1 MRDLIKRL
9 RLDINTDEFARNVY
23 QRQCEYVGPQHE
35 DYCVDMLREMFD
47 SFEKDMKQ
55 AADEIER
62 LQAQYEDDAHNIAN
76 LIDERNLAERQRDA
90 ALKVLNEWILDMQI
104 RSASLSEYAETFE
117 EAVHLKGLCE
127 KYRAEADQIRAMK
140 Q

>member
-1 MRDLIKRL
+1 MSEVIDNLS
-9 RLDINTDEFARNVY
+9 DAETEFMNLGLNGY
-23 QRQCEYVGPQHE
+23 
-35 DYCVDMLREMFD
+35 
-47 SFEKDMKQ
+47 
-55 AADEIER
+55 AADIRAGINEIEN
-62 LQAQYEDDAHNIAN
+62 LQIALDDEWLNWSEKLA
-76 LIDERNLAERQRDA
+76 LIEHQRDA

-140 Q
+140 